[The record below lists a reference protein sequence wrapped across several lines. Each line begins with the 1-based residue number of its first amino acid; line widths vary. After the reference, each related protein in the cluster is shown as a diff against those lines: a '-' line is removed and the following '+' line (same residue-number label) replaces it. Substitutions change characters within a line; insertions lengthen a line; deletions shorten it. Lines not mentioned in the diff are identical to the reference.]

1 MYDLWESLLLES
13 EIESQVNRRKKKH
26 LTNKLIISY
35 LFQKALKKVACVM
48 EKQISVPLTN
58 FRIYQTFQLII
69 NKEHRRD
76 FDEILKNSREIVE
89 QVQDEYSKIYD
100 NQGVTHDYH
109 VAHNE
114 YILELTG
121 LNSLYSKYQY
131 NILPQLLK
139 VRNFI
144 FSKIK
149 SKICLL

>member
-1 MYDLWESLLLES
+1 MYDLWESILLES
-13 EIESQVNRRKKKH
+13 EIESQVNRRRKKQN
-26 LTNKLIISY
+26 LTNKLIIISH
-35 LFQKALKKVACVM
+35 FKALKKVACVM

-58 FRIYQTFQLII
+58 FRTYQTFQLTI

-89 QVQDEYSKIYD
+89 QVQDEYSKKYD

-121 LNSLYSKYQY
+121 LNSLYAKYQY

-144 FSKIK
+144 FV
-149 SKICLL
+149 

>member
-1 MYDLWESLLLES
+1 MMYDLWESILLES
-13 EIESQVNRRKKKH
+13 EIESQVNRRRKKQN
-26 LTNKLIISY
+26 LTNKLIIISH
-35 LFQKALKKVACVM
+35 FKALKKVACVM

-58 FRIYQTFQLII
+58 FRTYQTFQLTI

-89 QVQDEYSKIYD
+89 QVQDEYSKKYD

-121 LNSLYSKYQY
+121 LNSLYAKYQY

-144 FSKIK
+144 FV
-149 SKICLL
+149 